1 MVGVKVQDVVEV
13 VSLIERRLEKVRKAR
28 RVSMSGRWGGGR
40 PKSRS
45 RNRTRLSARDF
56 KVNEEELATD
66 TEDDME

>member
-1 MVGVKVQDVVEV
+1 MKVQDVVEV

-45 RNRTRLSARDF
+45 RSRSGLAVRELGVD
-56 KVNEEELATD
+56 EEELATD
-66 TEDDME
+66 MEDDPA